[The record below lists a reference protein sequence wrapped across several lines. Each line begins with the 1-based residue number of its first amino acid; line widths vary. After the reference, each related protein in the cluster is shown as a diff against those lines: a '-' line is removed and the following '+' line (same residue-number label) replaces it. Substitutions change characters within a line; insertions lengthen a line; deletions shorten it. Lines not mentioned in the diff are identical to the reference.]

1 METYDNIILKRIGY
15 ILFLI
20 VLALHIFNVGG
31 GNAESANV
39 ENASRKT
46 VTFGAYDQDNNPD
59 NGQEPVEWIV
69 LEEKDGKCLL
79 LSKCGLDAVS
89 YQDNE
94 GDTDWEKS
102 TLRAWL
108 NKDFLEKSFTADEQ
122 SAIQT
127 TTVVNGAGQGASY
140 SCNAGTDT
148 EDKIFLLSYRE
159 AFSVYF
165 PQPEDRLCEPTQTA
179 QAHGVLYSLTGD
191 QNDIPSC
198 VWWLRSPADRLA
210 NAMQVYCDS
219 TEIFSDVH
227 FSNAAV
233 RPALWVNA
241 EAVGHK

>member
-31 GNAESANV
+31 GNAEAANAD
-39 ENASRKT
+39 NTARKT

-59 NGQEPVEWIV
+59 NGQEPIEWIV
-69 LEEKDGKCLL
+69 LEEKDGKCLI

-140 SCNAGTDT
+140 SCNAGPDT
-148 EDKIFLLSYRE
+148 QDKIFLLSYQE
-159 AFSVYF
+159 AFSIYF
-165 PQPEDRLCEPTQTA
+165 SKPEDRLCEPTQTA
-179 QAHGVLYSLTGD
+179 LAHGVFHA
-191 QNDIPSC
+191 DIGEQDPVPSC
-198 VWWLRSPADRLA
+198 VWWLRSPADRLE
-210 NAMQVYCDS
+210 NALQADCNC
-219 TEIFSDVH
+219 TEIFSNIH
-227 FSNAAV
+227 FSNSAF

-241 EAVGHK
+241 EAVGLQ